1 MLFRMKDEKAHQLE
15 AELDKLQADGPAA
28 WAKLPEEELFT
39 PAGFS
44 EERAEATSYS
54 NYSYWGSTFRAF
66 FKNRVAVLL
75 LVALIAV
82 VAFAFLQPCLPGQA
96 DPNLCAVDPATGI
109 QYRNIA
115 PGEKGFI
122 WGSNAIGQDLWARIW
137 AGARTSLTIAF
148 FVALIEAVVG
158 ITVGVL
164 WGYVRQLDF
173 FFTELYN
180 ICDNVPS
187 TIILILISYVASPSV
202 QTLILGMSI
211 TGWIAMARFIRNQI
225 LIIRDRDYNVASRC
239 IGTPTSRIVVRNL
252 LPYLVSVIMLRMALT
267 IPAAIGSEV
276 FITYIGLGLSVEV
289 PSLGNLINDGR
300 KVMMQAGLRYQLLY
314 PTIILSFVTIAFYLI
329 GNAFSDA
336 ADPKNH
342 LQYGGTGM
350 KKNELILSV
359 RDLNIKFNLR
369 GKILH
374 AIRGIDL
381 DVYHGEVLAIVGESG
396 SGKSVFT
403 KSFMGLLDSNG
414 SITSGTIDYF
424 GADDHQPIRLSELKK
439 EKDWL
444 KVRGHEIAM
453 IMQDPMTSLN
463 PLKTIGDQIMEAVEL
478 HQGLKG
484 AAARE
489 KTLEYLRDV
498 GIADPEVRFKQYPHE
513 FSGGMRQRVVI
524 AIAVACNPQILI
536 CDEPTTALDVTIQAQ
551 ILELLKEMRVKYN
564 LTIILITHDLG
575 VVANIADRVAVM
587 YAGDIVEIGTSDEIY
602 YDPRHPYT
610 WALLSSMPQ
619 MGVKGEDLFNI
630 QGTPPNL
637 FTEIHGD
644 AFAPRNP
651 LALKIDFVKR
661 PPYFDVST
669 THRAK
674 TWLLDPRAPKIE
686 PPAAVRMLQEEGK

>member
-82 VAFAFLQPCLPGQA
+82 VAFAFLQPYLPGQV
-96 DPNLCAVDPATGI
+96 DPNLCAVDPVTGI
-109 QYRNIA
+109 HYRNI
-115 PGEKGFI
+115 
-122 WGSNAIGQDLWARIW
+122 WARIW

-342 LQYGGTGM
+342 LQ
-350 KKNELILSV
+350 
-359 RDLNIKFNLR
+359 
-369 GKILH
+369 
-374 AIRGIDL
+374 
-381 DVYHGEVLAIVGESG
+381 
-396 SGKSVFT
+396 
-403 KSFMGLLDSNG
+403 
-414 SITSGTIDYF
+414 
-424 GADDHQPIRLSELKK
+424 
-439 EKDWL
+439 
-444 KVRGHEIAM
+444 
-453 IMQDPMTSLN
+453 
-463 PLKTIGDQIMEAVEL
+463 
-478 HQGLKG
+478 
-484 AAARE
+484 
-489 KTLEYLRDV
+489 
-498 GIADPEVRFKQYPHE
+498 
-513 FSGGMRQRVVI
+513 
-524 AIAVACNPQILI
+524 
-536 CDEPTTALDVTIQAQ
+536 
-551 ILELLKEMRVKYN
+551 
-564 LTIILITHDLG
+564 
-575 VVANIADRVAVM
+575 
-587 YAGDIVEIGTSDEIY
+587 
-602 YDPRHPYT
+602 
-610 WALLSSMPQ
+610 
-619 MGVKGEDLFNI
+619 
-630 QGTPPNL
+630 
-637 FTEIHGD
+637 
-644 AFAPRNP
+644 
-651 LALKIDFVKR
+651 
-661 PPYFDVST
+661 
-669 THRAK
+669 
-674 TWLLDPRAPKIE
+674 
-686 PPAAVRMLQEEGK
+686 

>member
-1 MLFRMKDEKAHQLE
+1 MLSFLKREKSKKLENQLNT
-15 AELDKLQADGPAA
+15 LQKEGPAA
-28 WAKLPEEELFT
+28 WADLPEDELFT
-39 PAGFS
+39 PAGFHA
-44 EERAEATSYS
+44 EQAEATASS

-66 FKNRVAVLL
+66 FKNKAA
-75 LVALIAV
+75 VALLIALVAV
-82 VAFAFLQPCLPGQA
+82 VAFAFLQPYLPGQA
-96 DPNLCAVDPATGI
+96 DPNLCAVDPVTGI

-115 PGEKGFI
+115 PGQDGFL
-122 WGSNAIGQDLWARIW
+122 WGSNSIGQDLWARIW

-342 LQYGGTGM
+342 LQ
-350 KKNELILSV
+350 
-359 RDLNIKFNLR
+359 
-369 GKILH
+369 
-374 AIRGIDL
+374 
-381 DVYHGEVLAIVGESG
+381 
-396 SGKSVFT
+396 
-403 KSFMGLLDSNG
+403 
-414 SITSGTIDYF
+414 
-424 GADDHQPIRLSELKK
+424 
-439 EKDWL
+439 
-444 KVRGHEIAM
+444 
-453 IMQDPMTSLN
+453 
-463 PLKTIGDQIMEAVEL
+463 
-478 HQGLKG
+478 
-484 AAARE
+484 
-489 KTLEYLRDV
+489 
-498 GIADPEVRFKQYPHE
+498 
-513 FSGGMRQRVVI
+513 
-524 AIAVACNPQILI
+524 
-536 CDEPTTALDVTIQAQ
+536 
-551 ILELLKEMRVKYN
+551 
-564 LTIILITHDLG
+564 
-575 VVANIADRVAVM
+575 
-587 YAGDIVEIGTSDEIY
+587 
-602 YDPRHPYT
+602 
-610 WALLSSMPQ
+610 
-619 MGVKGEDLFNI
+619 
-630 QGTPPNL
+630 
-637 FTEIHGD
+637 
-644 AFAPRNP
+644 
-651 LALKIDFVKR
+651 
-661 PPYFDVST
+661 
-669 THRAK
+669 
-674 TWLLDPRAPKIE
+674 
-686 PPAAVRMLQEEGK
+686 

>member
-109 QYRNIA
+109 QY
-115 PGEKGFI
+115 
-122 WGSNAIGQDLWARIW
+122 
-137 AGARTSLTIAF
+137 
-148 FVALIEAVVG
+148 
-158 ITVGVL
+158 
-164 WGYVRQLDF
+164 F

-342 LQYGGTGM
+342 LQ
-350 KKNELILSV
+350 
-359 RDLNIKFNLR
+359 
-369 GKILH
+369 
-374 AIRGIDL
+374 
-381 DVYHGEVLAIVGESG
+381 
-396 SGKSVFT
+396 
-403 KSFMGLLDSNG
+403 
-414 SITSGTIDYF
+414 
-424 GADDHQPIRLSELKK
+424 
-439 EKDWL
+439 
-444 KVRGHEIAM
+444 
-453 IMQDPMTSLN
+453 
-463 PLKTIGDQIMEAVEL
+463 
-478 HQGLKG
+478 
-484 AAARE
+484 
-489 KTLEYLRDV
+489 
-498 GIADPEVRFKQYPHE
+498 
-513 FSGGMRQRVVI
+513 
-524 AIAVACNPQILI
+524 
-536 CDEPTTALDVTIQAQ
+536 
-551 ILELLKEMRVKYN
+551 
-564 LTIILITHDLG
+564 
-575 VVANIADRVAVM
+575 
-587 YAGDIVEIGTSDEIY
+587 
-602 YDPRHPYT
+602 
-610 WALLSSMPQ
+610 
-619 MGVKGEDLFNI
+619 
-630 QGTPPNL
+630 
-637 FTEIHGD
+637 
-644 AFAPRNP
+644 
-651 LALKIDFVKR
+651 
-661 PPYFDVST
+661 
-669 THRAK
+669 
-674 TWLLDPRAPKIE
+674 
-686 PPAAVRMLQEEGK
+686 

>member
-15 AELDKLQADGPAA
+15 AQLDKLQADGPAA
-28 WAKLPEEELFT
+28 WAELPEEELFT

-54 NYSYWGSTFRAF
+54 NYSYWGRTFRAF

-109 QYRNIA
+109 QYRNLA

-202 QTLILGMSI
+202 KTLILGMSI

-239 IGTPTSRIVVRNL
+239 IGTPTARIVLRNL

-276 FITYIGLGLSVEV
+276 FITYIGLGLSVET

-342 LQYGGTGM
+342 LQ
-350 KKNELILSV
+350 
-359 RDLNIKFNLR
+359 
-369 GKILH
+369 
-374 AIRGIDL
+374 
-381 DVYHGEVLAIVGESG
+381 
-396 SGKSVFT
+396 
-403 KSFMGLLDSNG
+403 
-414 SITSGTIDYF
+414 
-424 GADDHQPIRLSELKK
+424 
-439 EKDWL
+439 
-444 KVRGHEIAM
+444 
-453 IMQDPMTSLN
+453 
-463 PLKTIGDQIMEAVEL
+463 
-478 HQGLKG
+478 
-484 AAARE
+484 
-489 KTLEYLRDV
+489 
-498 GIADPEVRFKQYPHE
+498 
-513 FSGGMRQRVVI
+513 
-524 AIAVACNPQILI
+524 
-536 CDEPTTALDVTIQAQ
+536 
-551 ILELLKEMRVKYN
+551 
-564 LTIILITHDLG
+564 
-575 VVANIADRVAVM
+575 
-587 YAGDIVEIGTSDEIY
+587 
-602 YDPRHPYT
+602 
-610 WALLSSMPQ
+610 
-619 MGVKGEDLFNI
+619 
-630 QGTPPNL
+630 
-637 FTEIHGD
+637 
-644 AFAPRNP
+644 
-651 LALKIDFVKR
+651 
-661 PPYFDVST
+661 
-669 THRAK
+669 
-674 TWLLDPRAPKIE
+674 
-686 PPAAVRMLQEEGK
+686 

>member
-1 MLFRMKDEKAHQLE
+1 MLSFLKREKSKKLENQLNT
-15 AELDKLQADGPAA
+15 LQKEGPAA
-28 WAKLPEEELFT
+28 WADLPEDELFT
-39 PAGFS
+39 PAGFHA
-44 EERAEATSYS
+44 EQAEATASS

-66 FKNRVAVLL
+66 FKNKVAVALL
-75 LVALIAV
+75 IALVAV
-82 VAFAFLQPCLPGQA
+82 VAFAFLQPYLPGQA
-96 DPNLCAVDPATGI
+96 DPNLCAVDPVTGI

-115 PGEKGFI
+115 PGQDGFL
-122 WGSNAIGQDLWARIW
+122 WGSNSIGQDLWARIW

-342 LQYGGTGM
+342 LQ
-350 KKNELILSV
+350 
-359 RDLNIKFNLR
+359 
-369 GKILH
+369 
-374 AIRGIDL
+374 
-381 DVYHGEVLAIVGESG
+381 
-396 SGKSVFT
+396 
-403 KSFMGLLDSNG
+403 
-414 SITSGTIDYF
+414 
-424 GADDHQPIRLSELKK
+424 
-439 EKDWL
+439 
-444 KVRGHEIAM
+444 
-453 IMQDPMTSLN
+453 
-463 PLKTIGDQIMEAVEL
+463 
-478 HQGLKG
+478 
-484 AAARE
+484 
-489 KTLEYLRDV
+489 
-498 GIADPEVRFKQYPHE
+498 
-513 FSGGMRQRVVI
+513 
-524 AIAVACNPQILI
+524 
-536 CDEPTTALDVTIQAQ
+536 
-551 ILELLKEMRVKYN
+551 
-564 LTIILITHDLG
+564 
-575 VVANIADRVAVM
+575 
-587 YAGDIVEIGTSDEIY
+587 
-602 YDPRHPYT
+602 
-610 WALLSSMPQ
+610 
-619 MGVKGEDLFNI
+619 
-630 QGTPPNL
+630 
-637 FTEIHGD
+637 
-644 AFAPRNP
+644 
-651 LALKIDFVKR
+651 
-661 PPYFDVST
+661 
-669 THRAK
+669 
-674 TWLLDPRAPKIE
+674 
-686 PPAAVRMLQEEGK
+686 

>member
-15 AELDKLQADGPAA
+15 AQLDKLQADGPAA
-28 WAKLPEEELFT
+28 WAELPEEELFT

-44 EERAEATSYS
+44 EERAEATFYS

-66 FKNRVAVLL
+66 FKNRIAVILL
-75 LVALIAV
+75 AALIAV
-82 VAFAFLQPCLPGQA
+82 VAFAFLQPYLPGQA
-96 DPNLCAVDPATGI
+96 DPNFCAVDPLTGV

-115 PGEKGFI
+115 PGEDGFI

-202 QTLILGMSI
+202 KTLILGMSI

-239 IGTPTSRIVVRNL
+239 IGTPTARIVLRNL

-276 FITYIGLGLSVEV
+276 FITYIGLGLSVET

-342 LQYGGTGM
+342 LQ
-350 KKNELILSV
+350 
-359 RDLNIKFNLR
+359 
-369 GKILH
+369 
-374 AIRGIDL
+374 
-381 DVYHGEVLAIVGESG
+381 
-396 SGKSVFT
+396 
-403 KSFMGLLDSNG
+403 
-414 SITSGTIDYF
+414 
-424 GADDHQPIRLSELKK
+424 
-439 EKDWL
+439 
-444 KVRGHEIAM
+444 
-453 IMQDPMTSLN
+453 
-463 PLKTIGDQIMEAVEL
+463 
-478 HQGLKG
+478 
-484 AAARE
+484 
-489 KTLEYLRDV
+489 
-498 GIADPEVRFKQYPHE
+498 
-513 FSGGMRQRVVI
+513 
-524 AIAVACNPQILI
+524 
-536 CDEPTTALDVTIQAQ
+536 
-551 ILELLKEMRVKYN
+551 
-564 LTIILITHDLG
+564 
-575 VVANIADRVAVM
+575 
-587 YAGDIVEIGTSDEIY
+587 
-602 YDPRHPYT
+602 
-610 WALLSSMPQ
+610 
-619 MGVKGEDLFNI
+619 
-630 QGTPPNL
+630 
-637 FTEIHGD
+637 
-644 AFAPRNP
+644 
-651 LALKIDFVKR
+651 
-661 PPYFDVST
+661 
-669 THRAK
+669 
-674 TWLLDPRAPKIE
+674 
-686 PPAAVRMLQEEGK
+686 

>member
-1 MLFRMKDEKAHQLE
+1 MLSFLKREKSKKLENQLNT
-15 AELDKLQADGPAA
+15 LQKEGPAA
-28 WAKLPEEELFT
+28 WADLPEDGLFT
-39 PAGFS
+39 PAGFHA
-44 EERAEATSYS
+44 EQAEATASS

-148 FVALIEAVVG
+148 FVALSEAVVG

-342 LQYGGTGM
+342 LQ
-350 KKNELILSV
+350 
-359 RDLNIKFNLR
+359 
-369 GKILH
+369 
-374 AIRGIDL
+374 
-381 DVYHGEVLAIVGESG
+381 
-396 SGKSVFT
+396 
-403 KSFMGLLDSNG
+403 
-414 SITSGTIDYF
+414 
-424 GADDHQPIRLSELKK
+424 
-439 EKDWL
+439 
-444 KVRGHEIAM
+444 
-453 IMQDPMTSLN
+453 
-463 PLKTIGDQIMEAVEL
+463 
-478 HQGLKG
+478 
-484 AAARE
+484 
-489 KTLEYLRDV
+489 
-498 GIADPEVRFKQYPHE
+498 
-513 FSGGMRQRVVI
+513 
-524 AIAVACNPQILI
+524 
-536 CDEPTTALDVTIQAQ
+536 
-551 ILELLKEMRVKYN
+551 
-564 LTIILITHDLG
+564 
-575 VVANIADRVAVM
+575 
-587 YAGDIVEIGTSDEIY
+587 
-602 YDPRHPYT
+602 
-610 WALLSSMPQ
+610 
-619 MGVKGEDLFNI
+619 
-630 QGTPPNL
+630 
-637 FTEIHGD
+637 
-644 AFAPRNP
+644 
-651 LALKIDFVKR
+651 
-661 PPYFDVST
+661 
-669 THRAK
+669 
-674 TWLLDPRAPKIE
+674 
-686 PPAAVRMLQEEGK
+686 